1 MASGFL
7 LRTRKMSEAED
18 LRHERMAFYEKD
30 MEPIAKAMQSL
41 LQEARALG
49 VMLVDKDG
57 HMITREGTS
66 TGYDPETVSALV
78 AGSFAATKQVAKMLG
93 EEEFSILFHQG
104 KRDNI
109 QLSLVDDRVILA
121 VVFDD
126 QTTIGMVRLCADQA
140 VRRLTAIFRD
150 IEERRE
156 RGEDSSEEIAEGY
169 NEEAQDKVDDVFK
182 DAE

>member
-1 MASGFL
+1 
-7 LRTRKMSEAED
+7 MSDAENI
-18 LRHERMAFYEKD
+18 RQERMAFYAQD
-30 MEPIAKAMQSL
+30 MEGIGKAIRSL
-41 LQEARALG
+41 LEEARALG

-66 TGYDPETVSALV
+66 TGYDPDTVSALV

-140 VRRLTAIFRD
+140 VRRLTALFKE
-150 IEERRE
+150 IEGRHA
-156 RGEDSSEEIAEGY
+156 RGEDPEDSIDTGY

-182 DAE
+182 DEE